1 MITSVDSNILVA
13 LWDAENALNL
23 KAKRALESAHAA
35 GNLIVAAPVYAE
47 LLAYPGRTE
56 EFLDSFFAETRI
68 AIDWNL
74 SESIWRSAG
83 LAYQSYAARRRKQSG
98 SEPRRI
104 QADFLIGA
112 HALKNGYRLLTLDE
126 RLYAAAFPRLAIT
139 IV

>member
-1 MITSVDSNILVA
+1 MITSVDSNIFVA
-13 LWDAENALNL
+13 LWDADNSLNL
-23 KAKRALESAHAA
+23 MAKRALESAHA
-35 GNLIVAAPVYAE
+35 GGKLIIAAPVYAE

-56 EFLDSFFAETRI
+56 EFIDSFFSETRI
-68 AIDWNL
+68 AIDWDL

-83 LAYQSYAARRRKQSG
+83 LAYQAYAARRRKQSR

-112 HALKNGYRLLTLDE
+112 HALENGCRLLTLDE

-139 IV
+139 II

>member
-13 LWDAENALNL
+13 LWNSENALNL
-23 KAKRALESAHAA
+23 TAKRALASARAA

-47 LLAYPGRTE
+47 LLAYPSRTE

-68 AIDWNL
+68 EIDWDLN
-74 SESIWRSAG
+74 ESIWRSAG
-83 LAYQSYAARRRKQSG
+83 LAYQSYAARRRKQRG

-112 HALKNGYRLLTLDE
+112 HALENGYRLLTLDE
-126 RLYAAAFPRLAIT
+126 RLYEAAFPRLAIT
-139 IV
+139 TI